1 MPTRYGD
8 MATLLEYQPYED
20 FLPNIA
26 DAERRANV

>member
-1 MPTRYGD
+1 MLTKYGD

-26 DAERRANV
+26 DAER